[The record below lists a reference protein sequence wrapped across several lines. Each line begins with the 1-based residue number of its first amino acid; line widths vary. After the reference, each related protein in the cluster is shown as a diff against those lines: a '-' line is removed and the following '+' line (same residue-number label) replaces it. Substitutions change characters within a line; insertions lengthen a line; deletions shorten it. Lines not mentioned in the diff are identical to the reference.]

1 VLDDGKEALG
11 ACLPAEHT
19 PEPLV
24 LTLPDLTK
32 AAMTAS
38 LKILQDVFGYSRFR
52 PGQEEVIQSVL
63 AGERVLAIMPTGGGK
78 SLCFQVPALVKG
90 GLTVVVSPLI
100 SLMRDQV
107 AALRANGVAAAS
119 LNSSLELEEKSAVYG
134 QMARG
139 ELRLLYLSPE
149 RLVMRETQELL
160 ARSGLS
166 LIAIDEAHC
175 VSQWGHDFRK
185 EYLQLTRLREV
196 FPDLPMVA
204 LTATADRATQ
214 RDIQEQLFGGEARTF
229 ISGFDRPNLLL
240 GIEPKVAARRQLLDF
255 LSARRGQAGIVY
267 CLSRKKVDQTA
278 AWLRTQGV
286 EALAYHAGLPTE
298 TRTQSQDRFVNED
311 GVVVVATVAFGMG
324 IDKPDVR
331 FVAHVDLPA
340 SVEAYYQEIGRA
352 GRDGAP
358 ADTYMLY
365 GLEDIRLRRG
375 LIEQSGAPVEQKQV
389 EQRRLNALLTICE
402 SVTCRRQSLLA
413 YFGESHEPCGN
424 CDLCLDPVEQI
435 DGTVEAQKVLSAVYR
450 SGQRFG
456 AQHIVHILRGK
467 TTDKIRE
474 RGHDRLKTFGVGQD
488 FGERE
493 WHSVIRQLAAE
504 GHLQVDLENY
514 GGLTLSGQAVAILKG
529 EKQVKLRRDSL
540 TKTTRKGQSAEL
552 MADLKV
558 DAKLLTA
565 LKRLRLE
572 LAREQSVPAY
582 VIFTDRTLIDMAQK
596 DPTSQEEMA
605 RVHGIGE
612 SKLAHYGA
620 AFLAELDSYRGSI
633 QAAD

>member
-1 VLDDGKEALG
+1 
-11 ACLPAEHT
+11 
-19 PEPLV
+19 
-24 LTLPDLTK
+24 
-32 AAMTAS
+32 MTAS

-278 AWLRTQGV
+278 AWLRTQGF

>member
-1 VLDDGKEALG
+1 MTTALQ
-11 ACLPAEHT
+11 
-19 PEPLV
+19 
-24 LTLPDLTK
+24 
-32 AAMTAS
+32 
-38 LKILQDVFGYSRFR
+38 ILEDVFGYRRFR
-52 PGQEEVIQSVL
+52 PGQQEVIEAVL

-107 AALRANGVAAAS
+107 AALRSNGVAAAS
-119 LNSSLELEEKSAVYG
+119 LNSTLEQPEKSEIYS
-134 QMARG
+134 QLARG

-149 RLVMRETQELL
+149 RLVMPETQDLL

-185 EYLQLTRLREV
+185 EYLQLTRLRDV

-214 RDIQEQLFGGEARTF
+214 RDIQERLFGGEAKTF
-229 ISGFDRPNLLL
+229 ISGFDRPNLTLA
-240 GIEPKVAARRQLLDF
+240 IEPKVAARRQLLDF
-255 LSARRGQAGIVY
+255 LSARKGQAGVIY
-267 CLSRKKVDQTA
+267 CLSRKKVEQTA
-278 AWLRTQGV
+278 DWLRDQGYDT
-286 EALAYHAGLPTE
+286 LAYHAGLPKE
-298 TRTQSQDRFVNED
+298 QREEAQDRFVNED

-331 FVAHVDLPA
+331 FVAHVDLPG

-358 ADTYMLY
+358 ADTFMLY

-375 LIEQSGAPVEQKQV
+375 LIDQSSAPIEQKQV

-402 SVTCRRQSLLA
+402 SVTCRRQTLLA

-424 CDLCLDPVEQI
+424 CDLCHNPVEQV
-435 DGTVEAQKVLSAVYR
+435 DGTIEAQKVLSAVYR

-467 TTDKIRE
+467 ATDKIRE
-474 RGHDRLKTFGVGQD
+474 RGHDQLKTFGVGQE

-504 GHLQVDLENY
+504 GHLHVDLENY
-514 GGLTLSGQAVAILKG
+514 GGLTLAGQAVAILKG
-529 EKQVKLRRDSL
+529 EQSVKLRRDSL
-540 TKTTRKGQSAEL
+540 TKVTRKRQTAEAL
-552 MADLKV
+552 ADLKV
-558 DAKLLTA
+558 DAKLLTV

-582 VIFTDRTLIDMAQK
+582 VILTDRSLIDMAQK
-596 DPTSQEEMA
+596 MPTCLEEMA
-605 RVHGIGE
+605 EVHGIGD
-612 SKLAHYGA
+612 SKLNRYGA
-620 AFLAELDSYRGSI
+620 EFLEALEGYRLER
-633 QAAD
+633 QAAE

>member
-278 AWLRTQGV
+278 AWLRTQGF